1 MRKILF
7 SVAALFAFGAANAQD
22 AGGFSLGAHVGAPM
36 GDAKDAVSVN
46 FGVDAAYMFPVAEN
60 FTLGIASGYTMFS
73 GKDYDSTYVG
83 PGGVVIKTS
92 VKGKGIGYI
101 PLAASAKYLITEN
114 FFLGVDLGYAFYVGD
129 GDGNGGLYYQPKL
142 GYDFKPFEVYGFY
155 KGIGDEVT
163 IGSVGLGVAYKFY

>member
-1 MRKILF
+1 MRHISNKFEYQLKKINIMRKILF

-73 GKDYDSTYVG
+73 GKNRDNITIVIPGQPTYWLYSTSC
-83 PGGVVIKTS
+83 ICK
-92 VKGKGIGYI
+92 I
-101 PLAASAKYLITEN
+101 P
-114 FFLGVDLGYAFYVGD
+114 
-129 GDGNGGLYYQPKL
+129 YYRKL
-142 GYDFKPFEVYGFY
+142 LLR
-155 KGIGDEVT
+155 
-163 IGSVGLGVAYKFY
+163 S